1 MNCNFTKRLS
11 AYLVDMIIVS
21 ILMSI
26 VSIIFT
32 TQNAYK
38 LNEQLLEL
46 NEQVINN
53 TSQIETYYNRVSD
66 LALSIDKENFLI
78 NIINCAI
85 IVLYFVVLPLY
96 KNGKTIGKKI
106 FKLRIVR
113 DDNED
118 LTANELIVRNII
130 INGLLNTLLSFCLVF
145 LLSGFEYFTIVSILA
160 FIQYILVIV
169 STVMI
174 IVRKDKRGLHD
185 IITKTH
191 VIDEKL
197 EVEYERV

>member
-1 MNCNFTKRLS
+1 MNSSFIKRLG
-11 AYLVDMIIVS
+11 AYLIDVVIIS
-21 ILMSI
+21 LIMSI
-26 VSIIFT
+26 VSMIFT
-32 TQNAYK
+32 TQNSYK
-38 LNEQLLEL
+38 ISEQLLEL

-53 TSQIETYYNRVSD
+53 TVELETYYGRISD
-66 LALSIDKENFLI
+66 IYISLDKENFLI

-85 IVLYFVVLPLY
+85 MVLYFVVLPLY

-106 FKLRIVR
+106 FKIKIARE
-113 DDNED
+113 DKED
-118 LTANELIVRNII
+118 LTANELILRNII

-160 FIQYILVIV
+160 FIQFVLVIISV
-169 STVMI
+169 IMML
-174 IVRKDKRGLHD
+174 VRKDKRGLHD